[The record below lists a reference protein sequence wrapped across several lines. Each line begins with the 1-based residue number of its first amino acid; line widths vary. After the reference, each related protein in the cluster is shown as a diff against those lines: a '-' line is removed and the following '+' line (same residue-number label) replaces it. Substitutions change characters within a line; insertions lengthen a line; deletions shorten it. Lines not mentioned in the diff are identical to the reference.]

1 MLGKRNE
8 MPLADRLALCTPRLL
23 STVLSCPGRFEKS
36 EKTRFERG
44 STSRHIWTALDQVTQ
59 PTTTKLRW
67 TECNENGCWRGY
79 AGARLTEGG
88 RGGLKQCPY
97 DEVSDLRYNWVA
109 QRPDFKSTQTGKNGF
124 KHQILSIFMAF
135 KGFHAKKRITQSQF
149 AQFSFRYGIFWML
162 PGESSCPDGS
172 EYVWQRGVESF

>member
-44 STSRHIWTALDQVTQ
+44 STSRHIWTALDQVTH
-59 PTTTKLRW
+59 PTTTKLQW

-79 AGARLTEGG
+79 TFARLTEGG
-88 RGGLKQCPY
+88 EGGLTQCPY
-97 DEVSDLRYNWVA
+97 DEASDLGYNWVA
-109 QRPDFKSTQTGKNGF
+109 QRPEFKSALRVVKMVLNTQCYLYLWLT
-124 KHQILSIFMAF
+124 IW
-135 KGFHAKKRITQSQF
+135 FHAKKVERNTQKLKIADF
-149 AQFSFRYGIFWML
+149 TM
-162 PGESSCPDGS
+162 
-172 EYVWQRGVESF
+172 